1 MILRF
6 KHGTLHIPKSSM
18 ARIHNR
24 GHLKQTRKDLR
35 NNATAAEATLWRFL
49 QKSQLEGR
57 KFRRQHSI
65 GNYIVD
71 FYCPEEKLVV
81 ELDGEG
87 HFHQSGFEYDQE
99 RTSYLQSLNLRVLRF
114 ENEEVFKATES
125 VLSKIKSAFRK
136 STTPNPSFSKEGNSK
151 IKHNPTSPPDSGGVA
166 GGRGGKNSHVKITST
181 QNPKIKSL
189 LALEKPRER
198 RKQQLFTIEGKKE
211 IQSAL
216 EAGYKIGNLF
226 FCDELIGPDE
236 LVSLG
241 VQDKLLIPV
250 SKEVF
255 DKIAIRENSGGVIA
269 VAEMKAHELGQIK
282 LSKTPLV
289 LVLEAVEKPG
299 NLGAILR
306 TADAAGVD
314 AVICCDPLTD
324 FYNPNVI
331 RSSLGC
337 VFTTQLA
344 SATSE
349 ETIAWLKKN
358 AIHIYCTYLKA
369 SKPYDQTDFT
379 VPCAIVMGT
388 EATGLSDVWV
398 KNSTANIIIP
408 MQGKIDSMNVS
419 TSCAVV
425 VFEARRQRVTNN
437 GS

>member
-1 MILRF
+1 M
-6 KHGTLHIPKSSM
+6 H
-18 ARIHNR
+18 
-24 GHLKQTRKDLR
+24 
-35 NNATAAEATLWRFL
+35 
-49 QKSQLEGR
+49 
-57 KFRRQHSI
+57 FR
-65 GNYIVD
+65 
-71 FYCPEEKLVV
+71 
-81 ELDGEG
+81 
-87 HFHQSGFEYDQE
+87 
-99 RTSYLQSLNLRVLRF
+99 
-114 ENEEVFKATES
+114 
-125 VLSKIKSAFRK
+125 
-136 STTPNPSFSKEGNSK
+136 
-151 IKHNPTSPPDSGGVA
+151 
-166 GGRGGKNSHVKITST
+166 ITST

-198 RKQQLFTIEGKKE
+198 RKQQLFIIEGKKE
-211 IQSAL
+211 IQFAL

-226 FCDELIGPDE
+226 FCDELIAPTE
-236 LVSLG
+236 LTSLG
-241 VQDKLLIPV
+241 IQDKLLIPV

-269 VAEMKAHELGQIK
+269 VAEMKVHGLEQIT
-282 LSKTPLV
+282 LSKNPLL
-289 LVLEAVEKPG
+289 LVLESVEKPG

-314 AVICCDPLTD
+314 AVICCDPQTD

-337 VFTTQLA
+337 VFTTQIA
-344 SATSE
+344 SAGSE

-379 VPCAIVMGT
+379 GPCAIVMGT

-398 KNSTANIIIP
+398 RNSTANIIIP

-425 VFEARRQRVTNN
+425 VFEARRQRN
-437 GS
+437 SLFS